1 MRSIFSSAWRHGI
14 AAVVVTVA
22 AFSALSAQ
30 AQTVST
36 VTVTPSTVAGGSGA
50 ASTGVVT
57 LSAAAPAG
65 GLLVNLSSSLP
76 GLANT
81 LPQVRV
87 AAGSTSA
94 SFEIATN
101 PLYRRFSAAAFAT
114 TISAV
119 NPLSGVTRTAVLNV
133 TAQARPT
140 LSVRNPIPT
149 VYSGPLCAG
158 EPGLL
163 YDCRLAPDGSCSF
176 VSECALGCESR
187 PANGGSYQDR
197 CAVAGPYPVLL
208 PTTRLIGGNA
218 GSATAQLAAAAT
230 AGSTVLLTSSLISAP
245 VIRTQQPVTTGA
257 VSQTYPLR
265 TAKVDRIR
273 FAPVDAVITTPQTLG
288 GGGVA
293 YPSRQGR
300 AWLAVVPGVAPAV
313 NVVSNLLDTPALNG
327 GEIGTGQAC
336 VDQLAPAPAVGS
348 IPLSIVSANS
358 AVATA
363 NAGSLAEGS
372 NCLSYFVQT
381 APVATTSTV
390 GIEARLGSQV
400 RSASLQVQAAAMA
413 SEAQSLFVDPFTVTG
428 GSPATATVVV
438 NGAAPSGGFQV
449 TLSSDNPAA
458 IGLPASVLVPAGS
471 DRVSFTVT
479 TRAVSVDTRVS
490 IRAFPGPVTAATTL
504 TLLPA
509 AAAGPA
515 LTGLSLSPLSV
526 AGGSASTATL
536 VLDPPAPA
544 GGVQVTLASNST
556 AARVPATVSVPA
568 GANIVNFTVTTV
580 AVSSSTFATVTAT
593 LGSSTQSAGLTINPA
608 TTALPAPSL
617 LSPANGARVTAPA
630 AVNFDWNDVA
640 GSASYTLELDD
651 ASGFTAPLVLSRS
664 VNVSAASVTGLTR
677 GTYYWRVRAVGSTG
691 TVGAWSA
698 VRSVQVR

>member
-1 MRSIFSSAWRHGI
+1 MRSPLTSLWRGC
-14 AAVVVTVA
+14 AVALVA
-22 AFSALSAQ
+22 CCTFPAL

-36 VTVTPSTVAGGSGA
+36 VTLTPSTVAGGSGA
-50 ASTGVVT
+50 ASTGIVT

-65 GLLVNLSSSLP
+65 GLLVNLASNLP
-76 GLANT
+76 GLAST

-94 SFEIATN
+94 SFEVATN
-101 PLYRRFSAAAFAT
+101 PLYRRFSGAAFAA

-119 NPLSGVTRTAVLNV
+119 NPLSGAARSAVLNV

-140 LSVRNPIPT
+140 LAVRNPIPS
-149 VYSGPLCAG
+149 VYSGLLCAG

-176 VSECALGCESR
+176 VSECALGCENR
-187 PANGGSYQDR
+187 PASGGRYQDR
-197 CAVAGPYPVLL
+197 CAVSGPYPVLL
-208 PTTRLIGGNA
+208 PTTRVIGGAA
-218 GSATAQLAAAAT
+218 GSATAQLATAAT
-230 AGSTVLLTSSLISAP
+230 AGSTALLTSSLISAP
-245 VIRTQQPVTTGA
+245 VIRTAQPITSGA
-257 VSQTYPLR
+257 TRQTYPLR

-273 FAPVDAVITTPQTLG
+273 FASVDAVITTQQAAA

-300 AWLAVVPGVAPAV
+300 AWLAVVPGTAPAV
-313 NVVSNLLDTPALNG
+313 GIASNVLDTPVLRG

-336 VDQLAPAPAVGS
+336 VDQLAPAAAVGN
-348 IPLSIVSANS
+348 IALAIVSANT

-372 NCLSYFVQT
+372 DCLSYFVQT

-400 RSASLQVQAAAMA
+400 RSAPLQVQAAAVA
-413 SEAQSLFVDPFTVTG
+413 SEAQSLFLEPNIVTG
-428 GSPATATVVV
+428 GTSSTGTVVI

-458 IGLPASVLVPAGS
+458 ASVPTSVLVPAGS
-471 DRVSFTVT
+471 DRVSFPIGTASVT
-479 TRAVSVDTRVS
+479 IDTSVS
-490 IRAFPGPVTAATTL
+490 IRPYPSPVTASNTL
-504 TLLPA
+504 FIKPG

-515 LTGLSLSPLSV
+515 LTGLSLSPASV

-544 GGVQVTLASNST
+544 GGAQVTLASNST
-556 AARVPATVSVPA
+556 AARVPATVSVAA
-568 GANIVNFTVTTV
+568 GANLVNFTMTTV
-580 AVSSSTFATVTAT
+580 AVSSSTLATVTAT

-608 TTALPAPSL
+608 SAALPAPSL
-617 LSPANGARVTAPA
+617 LSPASGSRFTAPA
-630 AVNFDWNDVA
+630 TISFDWNDVA

-651 ASGFTAPLVLSRS
+651 ASGFAAPLILSRS
-664 VNVSAASVTGLTR
+664 VNVSAASVSGLSAR
-677 GTYYWRVRAVGSTG
+677 TYYWRVRAVGSNG
-691 TVGAWSA
+691 TVGTWSA